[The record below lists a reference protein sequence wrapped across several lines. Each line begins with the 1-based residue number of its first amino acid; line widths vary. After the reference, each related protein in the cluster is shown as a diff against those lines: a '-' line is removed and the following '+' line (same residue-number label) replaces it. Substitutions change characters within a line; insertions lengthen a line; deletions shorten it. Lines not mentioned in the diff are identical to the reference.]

1 MECID
6 YQGTI
11 ASTGYG
17 VKAVC
22 SRSDG
27 TRRTV
32 RAHRLAYQEAN
43 PDEDISD
50 LVIRHT
56 CDRRSCVNPA
66 HLLSGTLADNARDM
80 LERRRHWNQAKTRCK
95 HGHEFDEA
103 NTYIDPKSGHRYCRK
118 CRAAY
123 QRELR
128 RRKK

>member
-17 VKAVC
+17 VKTVG

-27 TRRTV
+27 TRRNIS
-32 RAHRLAYQEAN
+32 AHRLAYQEAN
-43 PDEDISD
+43 PDEDISG

-66 HLLSGTLADNARDM
+66 HLLPGTLADNARDM
-80 LERRRHWNQAKTRCK
+80 LERRRQWNQAKTHCK

-103 NTYIDPKSGHRYCRK
+103 NTYIVPKSGHRACRK
-118 CRAAY
+118 CRAVY

-128 RRKK
+128 RRRK